1 MKAALIT
8 LTVFIFVAFYNEA
21 ESAPGG
27 ETKRRT
33 EAFKRNIDEFSK
45 PTQRGETKRSIEAFK
60 RNIDEF
66 SKQRQIGSDVV
77 SCCFDYMKKPIPFK
91 HMTDYFYTSSRCSKF
106 AVVLVTR
113 KNRKICANP
122 EDEWVKN
129 IINALEMPEATQK
142 P

>member
-45 PTQRGETKRSIEAFK
+45 PT
-60 RNIDEF
+60 
-66 SKQRQIGSDVV
+66 QIGSDVV